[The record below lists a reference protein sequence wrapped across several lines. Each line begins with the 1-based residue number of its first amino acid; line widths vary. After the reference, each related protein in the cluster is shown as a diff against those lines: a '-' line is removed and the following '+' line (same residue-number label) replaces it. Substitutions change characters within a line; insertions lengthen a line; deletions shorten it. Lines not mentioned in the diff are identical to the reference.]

1 MFEKVREIISE
12 KLGVDQ
18 SEITMETSFK
28 GDLDADSL
36 SIFELVMAFEEEFEV
51 EIDEDQAE
59 NIETVGDV
67 VKYLLTL
74 TDK

>member
-36 SIFELVMAFEEEFEV
+36 SIFELVMAFEEEFGV

-74 TDK
+74 TEK